1 MVREAA
7 VLVPVYPRSDGE
19 LIVVLVGRVQ
29 DWVHGG
35 QLALPGGERDPADAD
50 LAGSALRAA
59 NQEIGLAGDRLA
71 LLAAL
76 PV

>member
-29 DWVHGG
+29 GGVHGG
-35 QLALPGGERDPADAD
+35 QLALPGGERDP
-50 LAGSALRAA
+50 
-59 NQEIGLAGDRLA
+59 QTPI
-71 LLAAL
+71 
-76 PV
+76 